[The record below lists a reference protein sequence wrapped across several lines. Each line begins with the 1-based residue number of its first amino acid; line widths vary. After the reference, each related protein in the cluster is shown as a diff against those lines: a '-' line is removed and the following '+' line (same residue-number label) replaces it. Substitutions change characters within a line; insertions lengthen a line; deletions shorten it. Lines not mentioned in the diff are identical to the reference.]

1 MITSEQFKKI
11 KLVLTDIDGVLTDGR
26 VGYGADDFIKFFN
39 YKDGHWIRMAMR
51 AGIMVGFLS
60 GRKCLANERRSQE
73 LGVTFCLEDV
83 KDKGPAFEQILKDY
97 DLAPEECLYIGDDVI
112 DVPVMIR
119 CGISAAPADAIS
131 LLDRYIDWRVSRNGG
146 YGVLYEVI
154 ERLLRESGKLDA
166 LLERYCKES

>member
-83 KDKGPAFEQILKDY
+83 KDKGPAF
-97 DLAPEECLYIGDDVI
+97 
-112 DVPVMIR
+112 
-119 CGISAAPADAIS
+119 
-131 LLDRYIDWRVSRNGG
+131 
-146 YGVLYEVI
+146 
-154 ERLLRESGKLDA
+154 
-166 LLERYCKES
+166 